1 MADITPDAL
10 LPAGFEAELL
20 TLLAARP
27 GGIDEF
33 ALIRELAAMFPG
45 SLFAA
50 PDVLR
55 EPLSLFQAHFLLFH
69 VLHRLSDR
77 LANERLEIEVHA
89 LRIRLLPRRG
99 GSDGIVT
106 PDPLRAY
113 YLDWDQWL
121 TTQGDDVEK
130 LLQGFRQGPFSVP
143 QDELAQAHGVFELPA
158 PSSAQ
163 QVKQRY
169 RSLVQQ
175 HHPDKGGDTANIQA
189 VNQAFLILQRYYGKA

>member
-1 MADITPDAL
+1 M
-10 LPAGFEAELL
+10 
-20 TLLAARP
+20 
-27 GGIDEF
+27 
-33 ALIRELAAMFPG
+33 
-45 SLFAA
+45 
-50 PDVLR
+50 
-55 EPLSLFQAHFLLFH
+55 
-69 VLHRLSDR
+69 
-77 LANERLEIEVHA
+77 
-89 LRIRLLPRRG
+89 
-99 GSDGIVT
+99 
-106 PDPLRAY
+106 
-113 YLDWDQWL
+113 
-121 TTQGDDVEK
+121 EK